1 MSGPTS
7 SNEAHPK
14 HGDTVSRTEAGSVAL
29 TPSVQE
35 PAVDHGI
42 EESFPASDPVSVSI
56 TKVLVASD
64 DAPSAPDP
72 EAQNETGVQPD
83 RTSDQPAGPGGREP
97 SSAAPPLNPGDEAV
111 PGTPGTGE
119 TFCPVCGGSGVFD
132 GVACKACG
140 GSGQVTVGIGGA

>member
-1 MSGPTS
+1 MSSPEEQT
-7 SNEAHPK
+7 NPEPRAV
-14 HGDTVSRTEAGSVAL
+14 DVVARTEAGSVAL
-29 TPSVQE
+29 TPAIEE

-64 DAPSAPDP
+64 DVP
-72 EAQNETGVQPD
+72 EAAAAHPQNEPDGQQD

-97 SSAAPPLNPGDEAV
+97 SEATPPLNPGDEAA

-119 TFCPVCGGSGVFD
+119 TFCP
-132 GVACKACG
+132 ACG
-140 GSGQVTVGIGGA
+140 GSGQLDGAACEACGGTGEVTVGVGGA